1 MHSCLAKSAQHLGR
15 LASGG
20 REGKVK
26 LRYLGAIRAA
36 GVLDGESCGEGGDIK
51 RQPGVFKCG
60 VAETVTESEGGCHI
74 VSVIPA
80 SAVSKNEKKARG
92 E

>member
-1 MHSCLAKSAQHLGR
+1 
-15 LASGG
+15 
-20 REGKVK
+20 
-26 LRYLGAIRAA
+26 
-36 GVLDGESCGEGGDIK
+36 
-51 RQPGVFKCG
+51 
-60 VAETVTESEGGCHI
+60 VTESEGGCHI